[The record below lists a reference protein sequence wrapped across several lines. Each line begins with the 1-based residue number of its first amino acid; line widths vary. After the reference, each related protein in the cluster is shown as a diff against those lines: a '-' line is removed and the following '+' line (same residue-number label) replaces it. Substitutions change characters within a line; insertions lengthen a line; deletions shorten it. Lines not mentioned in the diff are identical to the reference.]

1 MAGSCVDDVAYYV
14 GEENEFDVLK
24 ADYSKDYCL
33 HFGSL
38 VLEPGEEAPFGMPFR
53 CASLTC
59 ECMGG
64 CCPLWRREDLAG
76 GRDSSYSVLSY
87 CAHVTEFHA
96 LLPAKELR

>member
-24 ADYSKDYCL
+24 ADYSKDYFL

-38 VLEPGEEAPFGMPFR
+38 VLEPGEEASFGMTFR
-53 CASLTC
+53 WASLRC

-64 CCPLWRREDLAG
+64 
-76 GRDSSYSVLSY
+76 
-87 CAHVTEFHA
+87 
-96 LLPAKELR
+96 